1 MLIMFLDLFLRSG
14 IGEKEAGE
22 ESEGSGEGGKGSMG
36 RAREPEEQEG
46 GKNRNIFAV
55 INF

>member
-14 IGEKEAGE
+14 IGEKESGE

-36 RAREPEEQEG
+36 RARGPEEQEG
-46 GKNRNIFAV
+46 RKEETYLQL
-55 INF
+55 